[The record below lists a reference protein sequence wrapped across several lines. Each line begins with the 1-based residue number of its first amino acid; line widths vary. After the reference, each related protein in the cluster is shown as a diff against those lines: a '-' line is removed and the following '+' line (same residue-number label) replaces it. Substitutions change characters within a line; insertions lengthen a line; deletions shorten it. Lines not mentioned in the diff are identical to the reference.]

1 MKSLV
6 SPKGKRRLIRKA
18 LLAAFLIC
26 LYLFSGNLGEKEAL
40 VIDIIDGDTVVAVTE
55 EGEKEIVR
63 YLLIDTP
70 ELHHPSRGEEELGR
84 EAKAFN
90 ASLVAGRKVRFELD
104 AEKRDRYGRLLAYAW
119 IEEKGE
125 EKMVN
130 EMLVE
135 EGLALPYF
143 IPPNGKYLDRISEAA
158 KRAKVRNVGL
168 WKIARK
174 RVYTP
179 DQVYS
184 ALPYIAG
191 RYITLVMRVEEAKKS
206 GSRWLL
212 YERKSRC
219 QLVIYDN
226 NEHLLGAK
234 DFIVGRKIRAIGKI
248 TASHNGAEMIISDTS
263 QIEIEVKAK
272 SRVSKRAVRVL

>member
-1 MKSLV
+1 M
-6 SPKGKRRLIRKA
+6 IRKA
-18 LLAAFLIC
+18 LLAAFLIF

-40 VIDIIDGDTVVAVTE
+40 VIDVIDGDTVVAVTE
-55 EGEKEIVR
+55 EGEKETVR

-70 ELHHPSRGEEELGR
+70 ELHHPRRGEEELGR

-130 EMLVE
+130 EMLVK

-191 RYITLVMRVEEAKKS
+191 RYITLVMRIEEAKKS

>member
-18 LLAAFLIC
+18 LLAAFLIF

-40 VIDIIDGDTVVAVTE
+40 VIDVIDGDTVVAVTE
-55 EGEKEIVR
+55 EGEKETVR

-70 ELHHPSRGEEELGR
+70 ELHHPRRGEEELGR

-130 EMLVE
+130 EMLVK

-248 TASHNGAEMIISDTS
+248 TASHSGAEMIISDTS

-272 SRVSKRAVRVL
+272 SRLSKRAVRVL